1 MIERDRNDEIKKEI
15 GEKGDAIP
23 LIELLM
29 DNEVSIKGKVIS
41 QKEKENINEII
52 EQIYEMN
59 WKQEDARIKMML
71 DLSLIID
78 ALKNQIS

>member
-1 MIERDRNDEIKKEI
+1 MIERDRNEEIKKET

-23 LIELLM
+23 LIEVLM
-29 DNEVSIKGKVIS
+29 DNEVSIKGNVIS

-52 EQIYEMN
+52 EQIYDMN
-59 WKQEDARIKMML
+59 WKQEDARIKMMF